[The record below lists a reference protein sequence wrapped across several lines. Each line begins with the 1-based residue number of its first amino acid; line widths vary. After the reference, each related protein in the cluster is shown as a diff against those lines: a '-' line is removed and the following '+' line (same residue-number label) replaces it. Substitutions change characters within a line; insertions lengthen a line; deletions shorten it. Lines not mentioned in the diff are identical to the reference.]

1 MSKSRGNVID
11 PSHRLNEFGADSLRQ
26 ALLSITI
33 GSDLPFN
40 WDSVKYGKGFLQ
52 KYWSA
57 SRFVQQFINDYNP
70 LNHNIE
76 NLTLIDRWILTKLA
90 RVVNKVTEA
99 LDNYQFHVATE
110 SIRNFFW
117 HDFCDQYIEASKY
130 RLYDSTSPEDR
141 TSVIHTLYTV
151 IWNSTLLLSPICPH
165 IVEEVHSK
173 LFNNSE
179 LLSIHGAEWPDV
191 KDIPSS
197 RKIEEEGEVVIQA
210 VSELRKAKSKSGMP
224 LSSKIQMAVISSP
237 EEYHEILRRHME
249 VINRILHIEVL
260 RFEAS
265 NEFSAS
271 LG

>member
-1 MSKSRGNVID
+1 
-11 PSHRLNEFGADSLRQ
+11 
-26 ALLSITI
+26 
-33 GSDLPFN
+33 
-40 WDSVKYGKGFLQ
+40 
-52 KYWSA
+52 
-57 SRFVQQFINDYNP
+57 
-70 LNHNIE
+70 
-76 NLTLIDRWILTKLA
+76 
-90 RVVNKVTEA
+90 
-99 LDNYQFHVATE
+99 
-110 SIRNFFW
+110 
-117 HDFCDQYIEASKY
+117 
-130 RLYDSTSPEDR
+130 
-141 TSVIHTLYTV
+141 
-151 IWNSTLLLSPICPH
+151 
-165 IVEEVHSK
+165 VHSK

-271 LG
+271 LC